1 MDRRMTEGTSMGP
14 TDDDLTAN
22 GGTATAAAPAAG
34 PEITVRGLQV
44 GYGDRQVIRG
54 LDQTLPG
61 GRITAIVG
69 ANACGKST
77 FLRAIARL
85 IPAEGDVTVG
95 GIALDGLSPRETAR
109 LIGFLPQTPTPPEGL
124 TVEELVARGRFP
136 HLRFGRRPT
145 AHDRE
150 RVAWAL
156 SATGATELA
165 DRPLEALSGG
175 QRQRVWIAM
184 ALAQDTGVLLLD
196 EPTTYLDLAHQL
208 DVLELLSALNAADG
222 RTVVMVL
229 HDVNQACRYAHHLV
243 AMKDG
248 AVVAAGRPAEIVD
261 ADLVRT
267 VLDVDVRIV
276 PDPVTGTPMAV
287 PEVRSPRVG

>member
-1 MDRRMTEGTSMGP
+1 MSTQSDTGP
-14 TDDDLTAN
+14 TR
-22 GGTATAAAPAAG
+22 GEGTATAPPMDIA
-34 PEITVRGLQV
+34 VRGLSV
-44 GYGDRQVIRG
+44 GYGDRRVIRD

-61 GRITAIVG
+61 GRVTAIVG

-77 FLRAIARL
+77 LLRAIARL
-85 IPAEGDVTVG
+85 IPSDGEVVVG
-95 GIALDGLSPRETAR
+95 GTPLAGLSARETAR
-109 LIGFLPQTPTPPEGL
+109 LIGFLPQSPTPPEGL
-124 TVEELVARGRFP
+124 TVEELVSRGRFP

-145 AHDRE
+145 DHDRE

-156 SATGATELA
+156 EATGAAELA

-208 DVLELLSALNAADG
+208 DVLELLVALNAADG

-248 AVVAAGRPAEIVD
+248 AVVAAGPPAEIVD
-261 ADLVRT
+261 AELVRT

-287 PEVRSPRVG
+287 PEVRGPGGR

>member
-1 MDRRMTEGTSMGP
+1 
-14 TDDDLTAN
+14 
-22 GGTATAAAPAAG
+22 
-34 PEITVRGLQV
+34 
-44 GYGDRQVIRG
+44 
-54 LDQTLPG
+54 
-61 GRITAIVG
+61 
-69 ANACGKST
+69 
-77 FLRAIARL
+77 
-85 IPAEGDVTVG
+85 
-95 GIALDGLSPRETAR
+95 
-109 LIGFLPQTPTPPEGL
+109 
-124 TVEELVARGRFP
+124 
-136 HLRFGRRPT
+136 
-145 AHDRE
+145 
-150 RVAWAL
+150 
-156 SATGATELA
+156 
-165 DRPLEALSGG
+165 
-175 QRQRVWIAM
+175 M

-248 AVVAAGRPAEIVD
+248 AVVAAGPPAEIVD